1 MRLPR
6 WSLLG
11 ALQAPAL
18 ALAAIGLAGCGGSST
33 NNGVAGKP
41 APEIVAAAKLAAD
54 GASSVHVSGSIV
66 SGSSPISLDL
76 EVMAGKGGKG
86 QLSEG
91 GLGFDVIHIGETVY
105 IKGSS
110 AFYRHIGG
118 GAAAQ
123 LLQGRWLKAPASSGN
138 FASVASLTDLREL
151 VDKTLAVRGPLL
163 RTATTT
169 VAGQA
174 VVGVTDASKGGV
186 LYVATTGPAYP
197 VEVVE
202 NGRNGGTITF
212 ERWDSSVSLTPPANA
227 IELSQLQSSQ

>member
-11 ALQAPAL
+11 PLGAPAL
-18 ALAAIGLAGCGGSST
+18 AAIALAGCGGSST
-33 NNGVAGKP
+33 SNGVAGKP

-66 SGSSPISLDL
+66 SGTSPISLDL
-76 EVMAGKGGKG
+76 EVLAGRGGKG

-91 GLGFDVIHIGETVY
+91 GLAFDVIHIGETAY
-105 IKGSS
+105 IKGSA

-118 GAAAQ
+118 GATAQ
-123 LLQGRWLKAPASSGN
+123 LLQGRWLKAPARSGS

-169 VAGQA
+169 VAGKA

-197 VEVVE
+197 VEIVE
-202 NGRNGGTITF
+202 NGSNGGTISF
-212 ERWDSSVSLTPPANA
+212 DRWDRNVSLSAPANA
-227 IELSQLQSSQ
+227 IELSQLQSGQ